1 MSSAVD
7 PDERKPSVANQLR
20 VAVVQINSQHDKE
33 ANLTKSEQLIDQ
45 AAKRGAQLVAL
56 PEYVSF
62 LGPKEDHA
70 SIAESIPGPTT
81 ERFAAKAREH
91 DIYILGGS
99 IHETSGDPMKSY
111 NTSVLFGPS
120 GDILARYRKI
130 HLFDIDITDNVSA
143 NESETIL
150 PGNDVVTADVDG
162 HLAGLSICYDLRFP
176 ELYRMLAL
184 AGAEMLFVPAAF
196 TMFTGKDHWVV
207 LLRAR
212 AIENQ
217 AYVIAPGQVGKHQP
231 NDSPCY
237 GHSVVIDPWGTV
249 IAQAPDTEG
258 ITVADLDFEYLH
270 KLRRQLPSLANR
282 QPAAYRERATV
293 AD

>member
-1 MSSAVD
+1 M
-7 PDERKPSVANQLR
+7 ANQLR
-20 VAVVQINSQHDKE
+20 VAVVQMNSRHDKE
-33 ANLTKSEQLIDQ
+33 ANLTKSEELIDR
-45 AAKRGAQLVAL
+45 AAERGAQFVAL

-62 LGPKEDHA
+62 LGPNEDHV

-81 ERFAAKAREH
+81 ERFAAKARQH
-91 DIYILGGS
+91 GIYVLGGS
-99 IHETSGDPMKSY
+99 IHETSGDPTKFY
-111 NTSVLFGPS
+111 NTSVLFGPT
-120 GDILARYRKI
+120 GDLLARYRKI
-130 HLFDIDITDNVSA
+130 HLFDIDISDNVSA
-143 NESETIL
+143 NESATIL
-150 PGNDVVTADVDG
+150 PGSDVVTADVDG

-176 ELYRMLAL
+176 ELYRLLAL
-184 AGAEMLFVPAAF
+184 AGAEMLLVPAAF
-196 TMFTGKDHWVV
+196 TMFTGKDHWIV

-231 NDSPCY
+231 NDSACY
-237 GHSVVIDPWGTV
+237 GHSVIIDPWGTV

-258 ITVADLDFEYLH
+258 VVVADLDFEYLN

-282 QPAAYRERATV
+282 RPTAYRERAAV